1 MFNNFS
7 ILSELIMEDR
17 LLASKFLDKLSKVYR
32 YVIQNFN
39 RDTIPIGGELA
50 FLNAYFYLM
59 EIRYEGAL
67 IITITPELSKAQ
79 GEIPPLTLQL
89 LVENALK
96 HNSFSE
102 ERPLMMSFSVE
113 EDYIVVSNTL
123 QPIAR
128 QVISTGIG
136 QRNIM
141 AHYALLS
148 ARKPIVEQT
157 DEVYTASITALTTS
171 LSLSMAKSLPQLS
184 EKPESGTGLLPTIA
198 FSFCSNR
205 CSAASSVTAS
215 GSSYPIGMVTNRSLY
230 AM

>member
-17 LLASKFLDKLSKVYR
+17 LLESKFLDKLSKVYR

-141 AHYALLS
+141 ARYALLS

-157 DEVYTASITALTTS
+157 DEVYTVR
-171 LSLSMAKSLPQLS
+171 LPILHNMQNEPNNEYS
-184 EKPESGTGLLPTIA
+184 D
-198 FSFCSNR
+198 
-205 CSAASSVTAS
+205 
-215 GSSYPIGMVTNRSLY
+215 Y
-230 AM
+230 